1 VDSESPGRNIEVIQI
16 LFKEFYCFPFFQAV
30 NLLERLHPDSK
41 RLGQAL
47 SPKEEAVRFTAKPGF
62 AFPPSEISK
71 LQQPTDGTPV
81 QMEVAFM
88 GLIGPSGVL
97 PNWYNEL
104 ALERA
109 RAKDFAMT
117 AFYDLFNHRLISLF
131 YLAWKR
137 HRITANKEA
146 DDSDRFSGYLA
157 SLIGLGTPGLHGRLG
172 LTAQTPTFCSGQ
184 LARQVPSA
192 ETITAAVEYYFGVAA
207 EIDQFI
213 LRKIK
218 LEPDDFFLLGQA
230 NSHLGVNTVC
240 GGEVWE
246 NQTKFRL
253 CLGPMSFSD
262 FSSFLLSGEKLRPLV
277 SLVKYMVGI
286 EYEFEVRI
294 VLKREEVPPCRL
306 SEITPGSPRL
316 GWSTWIKSP
325 GATHETDPYVT
336 FQEGDLTSSVS

>member
-1 VDSESPGRNIEVIQI
+1 MRVLNEKPEVMRT
-16 LFKEFYCFPFFQAV
+16 LFKQCYRFPFFQAV
-30 NLLERLHPDSK
+30 NLLECLHPDKKS
-41 RLGQAL
+41 LGHAL

-71 LQQPTDGTPV
+71 LQQPADGAPV

-88 GLIGPSGVL
+88 GLVGPSGVL

-137 HRITANKEA
+137 SRVTANKEA
-146 DDSDRFSGYLA
+146 DNSDRFSGYLL
-157 SLIGLGTPGLHGRLG
+157 SLIGIGTPGLTGRLG
-172 LTAQTPTFCSGQ
+172 LSGQSPIFCSGK

-192 ETITAAVEYYFGVAA
+192 KAITAAVEYHFGVAA
-207 EIDQFI
+207 EIHQFI
-213 LRKIK
+213 PRQIA
-218 LEPDDFFLLGQA
+218 LEPEDRCLLGQA
-230 NSHLGVNTVC
+230 NTELGINTVC

-253 CLGPMSFSD
+253 RLGPMSFSD
-262 FSSFLLSGEKLRPLV
+262 FSSFLSNGKKQRPLV

-286 EYEFEVRI
+286 EYEFEVRL

-306 SEITPGSPRL
+306 GGTLPDSPQL
-316 GWSTWIKSP
+316 GWSTWIKVP
-325 GATHETDPYVT
+325 GTTHEADPYVT
-336 FQEGDLTSSVS
+336 FEETDLTASVS